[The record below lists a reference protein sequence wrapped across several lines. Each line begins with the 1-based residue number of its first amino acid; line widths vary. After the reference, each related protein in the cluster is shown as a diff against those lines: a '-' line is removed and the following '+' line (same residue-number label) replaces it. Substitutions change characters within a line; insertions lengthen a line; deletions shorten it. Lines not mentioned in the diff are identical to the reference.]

1 MGLYIMHML
10 SCYIMTSVYAG
21 EAFLKG
27 ALCSLYLRLGSGC
40 WSCVIVLLSVSWLI
54 ILSPLWSFFH
64 QWCWWL
70 CTVSLHEF
78 LLALSP
84 PESDVFLFT
93 RGSFVMSINC
103 LGIQSIYPK
112 ISAIL
117 HFSKKTILLHPVL
130 HVIVGFEIISV
141 MINLVMHF
149 LSFELFSGCCKL
161 WIMWWQCNAYP
172 AKTTDTSQPTLRLQ
186 SRNFG

>member
-1 MGLYIMHML
+1 MYKIYIFSFIWHGMGLYIMHML
-10 SCYIMTSVYAG
+10 SCFIMTSVYAG

-40 WSCVIVLLSVSWLI
+40 WSCVIVLLSVSWLV

-117 HFSKKTILLHPVL
+117 HFSKKNNTVAPCFACDCWIWNHKCYDKFGYAFFKFW
-130 HVIVGFEIISV
+130 IV
-141 MINLVMHF
+141 
-149 LSFELFSGCCKL
+149 
-161 WIMWWQCNAYP
+161 
-172 AKTTDTSQPTLRLQ
+172 
-186 SRNFG
+186 